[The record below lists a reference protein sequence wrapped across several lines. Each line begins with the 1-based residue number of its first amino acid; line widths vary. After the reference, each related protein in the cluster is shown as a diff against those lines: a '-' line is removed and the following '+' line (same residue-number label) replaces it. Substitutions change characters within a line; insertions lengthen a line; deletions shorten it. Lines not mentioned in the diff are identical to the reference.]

1 MSSYRE
7 TVYEKEIW
15 HGTQSTSAVGYRIVR
30 VRRGP
35 VDIVSDWQVTVEEVK
50 HQFTNRELA
59 IEQAV
64 AMVAEIMPL
73 KREAD
78 DGEQEGKDGNG

>member
-7 TVYEKEIW
+7 IIYEKEIW

-73 KREAD
+73 KRKAD
-78 DGEQEGKDGNG
+78 DGKNKEREEE